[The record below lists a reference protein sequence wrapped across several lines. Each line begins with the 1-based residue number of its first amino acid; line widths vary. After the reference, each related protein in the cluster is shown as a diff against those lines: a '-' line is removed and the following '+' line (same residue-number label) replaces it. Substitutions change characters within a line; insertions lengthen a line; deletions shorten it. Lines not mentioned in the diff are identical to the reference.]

1 MPRPKK
7 ENLDYFPLDSDFFT
21 DSKIKIL
28 KAKFGADGIA
38 VYLYILCEIY
48 RDKGYYVE
56 CDEDFV
62 LVMSDYFRFS
72 ENKTMQILEYLFS
85 RSLLVKSKLSESV
98 TVITAKSVQRRYQA
112 AKKASIK
119 KEKGIF
125 AREVIVDERIWLLK
139 KEETEPPIKVQLFEG
154 LPEKNENLPE
164 ENNNKSME
172 KSLKESKVKERKGE
186 SVPADADT
194 PSPFADYQAIIDLFN
209 KICTSLPKAQ
219 NVSDKRKK
227 QIRSIIR
234 QFNPDFK
241 SVFEKIEKSDFLT
254 GRNGKWNGCGFDWIM
269 NPSNFVK
276 IIEGNYDNKEGNH
289 AEHKRTD
296 EQDPQ
301 GGKYGTYL

>member
-1 MPRPKK
+1 M
-7 ENLDYFPLDSDFFT
+7 T

-85 RSLLVKSKLSESV
+85 RSLLVRSILSESV

-119 KEKGIF
+119 KVNGIF

-139 KEETEPPIKVQLFEG
+139 KEETESPIKVHPFG
-154 LPEKNENLPE
+154 SLPEKNDSLPE
-164 ENNNKSME
+164 KNDNKSME
-172 KSLKESKVKERKGE
+172 KSLKESKGKESKGKE
-186 SVPADADT
+186 
-194 PSPFADYQAIIDLFN
+194 
-209 KICTSLPKAQ
+209 
-219 NVSDKRKK
+219 KK
-227 QIRSIIR
+227 VCGKFQI
-234 QFNPDFK
+234 PC
-241 SVFEKIEKSDFLT
+241 
-254 GRNGKWNGCGFDWIM
+254 RNGVFTVDEDYYTELTHTYPNM
-269 NPSNFVK
+269 NIDECFKKYIAYMKSNPNK
-276 IIEGNYDNKEGNH
+276 QKSLNEIKGSIEWWFN
-289 AEHKRTD
+289 RD
-296 EQDPQ
+296 EED
-301 GGKYGTYL
+301 GKYRKNTVTDKGYYEEW

>member
-1 MPRPKK
+1 MARPKK

-62 LVMSDYFRFS
+62 LVMSDYFHFS

-85 RSLLVKSKLSESV
+85 RSLLVRSILSESV

-125 AREVIVDERIWLLK
+125 ARDVIVDERIWLLK
-139 KEETEPPIKVQLFEG
+139 KEETESPIKVHPFG
-154 LPEKNENLPE
+154 ILPEKNDSLPE
-164 ENNNKSME
+164 ENDNKSME
-172 KSLKESKVKERKGE
+172 KSLKESKVKESKGKERKVCGKFQIPCRNGVFTVDE
-186 SVPADADT
+186 
-194 PSPFADYQAIIDLFN
+194 DYYTELTHTYPNMNIDECFKRMITVL
-209 KICTSLPKAQ
+209 TSKPEIQKHVNEMKSWYIAKWLDDDEKAGKYRKN
-219 NVSDKRKK
+219 NVS
-227 QIRSIIR
+227 
-234 QFNPDFK
+234 
-241 SVFEKIEKSDFLT
+241 T
-254 GRNGKWNGCGFDWIM
+254 GK
-269 NPSNFVK
+269 
-276 IIEGNYDNKEGNH
+276 NYY
-289 AEHKRTD
+289 AEW
-296 EQDPQ
+296 
-301 GGKYGTYL
+301 